1 MLTQNQDAATS
12 RTPVPLPAAPQS
24 CFAAKHSRQ
33 DAAIAARVKVLD
45 PLMTMGPPSPA
56 HALAIWGNGLRL
68 RVNRAI
74 LRGSMVQ
81 VRIGERLGYGRV
93 QFCLPCG
100 TEFEVSVE
108 RVDD

>member
-1 MLTQNQDAATS
+1 MLTQNQDVASS
-12 RTPVPLPAAPQS
+12 RTTVPLPAAAQS
-24 CFAAKHSRQ
+24 CFAARLSRQ
-33 DAAIAARVKVLD
+33 DAPIAARVKVLD

-56 HALAIWGNGLRL
+56 HALAIWAKGLRL
-68 RVNRAI
+68 RVNRPI

-93 QFCLPCG
+93 QICLPCG
-100 TEFEVSVE
+100 TEFEVSVA